1 MSSSSQFMPEFTC
14 INDAIPRH
22 HLHYLE
28 ERDLELLG
36 VEGMGCPPDPKKV
49 NKYITEELG
58 LDINSPMFKW
68 DVDSLIEDYI
78 QQLPDD
84 HPYFRT
90 NESPE
95 PLPIPF
101 RLPSIA
107 QLELGEEL
115 AEDIPRLLSPP
126 FAEFPTVSAL
136 ASNESDTPSTP
147 PSWSPASD
155 DPPMCNMEHPGSPW
169 ERYDFRTHPTYI
181 MIPAGPEGDQI
192 FHQAPFIQ
200 FRMHHI
206 TGEPEIV
213 GTNGSGCSVH
223 SEPLFAAPNPGPAIA
238 DDTKF
243 THLEEPQVTGNI
255 DEALICLNDP
265 GVQAEVIRLRQEA
278 EQHRALM
285 HKYDGILAMERS
297 IADRRRQWN
306 YEAETLE
313 DRVMGARIRLTNARV
328 NLRIHPYLTDAHT
341 ARHVRDGHVWTAERL
356 RGGHLTSSGGEDGC
370 TSEDPPVKCRF
381 CLWNHKSKEC
391 DTPHYLCS

>member
-1 MSSSSQFMPEFTC
+1 MSASVIAVDHML
-14 INDAIPRH
+14 PRH
-22 HLHYLE
+22 RLHYLE

-36 VEGMGCPPDPKKV
+36 IEVMGCPPDPKKV

-58 LDINSPMFKW
+58 LDIDSPMFKW

-84 HPYFRT
+84 HPYFRS

-95 PLPIPF
+95 PLPVPF

-115 AEDIPRLLSPP
+115 AEDIPWLPLPP

-147 PSWSPASD
+147 PSWSVESD
-155 DPPMCNMEHPGSPW
+155 DPPMCTMEHPGSPW

-206 TGEPEIV
+206 TGEPEIM

-255 DEALICLNDP
+255 DEALIRLNDP
-265 GVQAEVIRLRQEA
+265 GVRVEVIRLQQEA
-278 EQHRALM
+278 ERRRALM
-285 HKYDGILAMERS
+285 HEYNGILMMERS
-297 IADRRRQWN
+297 IADWRRQWN

-313 DRVMGARIRLTNARV
+313 DRVMGARIQLTNACV
-328 NLRIHPYLTDAHT
+328 NSRIHPYLTDART
-341 ARHVRDGHVWTAERL
+341 ARHVRDGHVWTAE
-356 RGGHLTSSGGEDGC
+356 
-370 TSEDPPVKCRF
+370 
-381 CLWNHKSKEC
+381 
-391 DTPHYLCS
+391 

>member
-1 MSSSSQFMPEFTC
+1 
-14 INDAIPRH
+14 
-22 HLHYLE
+22 
-28 ERDLELLG
+28 
-36 VEGMGCPPDPKKV
+36 
-49 NKYITEELG
+49 
-58 LDINSPMFKW
+58 MFKW

-84 HPYFRT
+84 HPYFRS

-95 PLPIPF
+95 PLPVPF

-115 AEDIPRLLSPP
+115 AEDIPRLPSPP
-126 FAEFPTVSAL
+126 FAEFPTVSVL
-136 ASNESDTPSTP
+136 ASDESDTPSTP
-147 PSWSPASD
+147 PSWSAESD
-155 DPPMCNMEHPGSPW
+155 DPPMCTMEHPGSPW

-223 SEPLFAAPNPGPAIA
+223 SEPLFAAPNLGPAIA

-255 DEALICLNDP
+255 DEALIRLNDP
-265 GVQAEVIRLRQEA
+265 GVRAEVIRLRQEA
-278 EQHRALM
+278 ERRRALM
-285 HKYDGILAMERS
+285 HEYDGILAMERS

-306 YEAETLE
+306 HEAETLE

-328 NLRIHPYLTDAHT
+328 NSRIHPYLTDART

-391 DTPHYLCS
+391 DTPHYLCSRRMKGRCLVSKKHDGFWNQMPTACPFRGRNKQKAAARQPGVFMRAERD